1 MSARLHPRSAMARVL
16 WYLREVMGENAYGH
30 YLEHQR
36 RTHPE
41 APVLPVASSSAV
53 ASMPWR
59 SGPGPAAAETGPAQ
73 ATQVVSHGRHHHSFL
88 RLVSV
93 PSFSGL

>member
-1 MSARLHPRSAMARVL
+1 MSARLHPGSAMARVL

-41 APVLPVASSSAV
+41 APVLPRREFERRRIDA
-53 ASMPWR
+53 MEIR
-59 SGPGPAAAETGPAQ
+59 PGT
-73 ATQVVSHGRHHHSFL
+73 RCC
-88 RLVSV
+88 
-93 PSFSGL
+93 